1 LVKVR
6 QLRQPGI
13 PSKGCTSSG
22 VEIEQ

>member
-1 LVKVR
+1 VKVR